1 MLDIACF
8 ILTQVIQHLY
18 DLSKVPLKLGYR
30 LFLAGQFGPRAHL
43 SRTQLFRAQFANNPP
58 NFYPKNDYQ
67 ATVAAAAALMVNMAS
82 SSPILRLPNL
92 DKVNIIWS
100 SNIK

>member
-43 SRTQLFRAQFANNPP
+43 SRAQFANNPP